1 MARKS
6 SKASATAVTAALPA
20 WTPSVT
26 LAARVGSSAI
36 IAWAAS
42 TLAASPGAR
51 DARSSRPWATARIA
65 SMAAWF
71 SASGSPDG
79 VASVG
84 TTGGGAIWATGPVA
98 TPGLTPMPLSVSAM
112 GYPSLSRSLETRAA
126 SSSRAWAAPSPSAA
140 RTTSSPP
147 RASRAST
154 DRMLRASTGSP
165 PALAIVT
172 FTGCLAAA
180 WTNMA
185 AGRAC
190 RPTLEPTTTRR
201 SGMTTSDLR
210 HAGTIPALPCAD
222 SISVGPSRRAERF
235 DHTRRLSRGGTV
247 NRGIGLVHFGG
258 HVPSQMLAEIA
269 EQPEALR
276 RTFAALL
283 PQIGELEALAAGTR
297 QVLFIARGSSDNA
310 AVYGQYLC
318 SARAG
323 RLATLAAPSLATAY
337 HATLDLRG
345 VLAVAISQS
354 GATEEIVTTLAW
366 ARACGART
374 VAITNVP
381 GSPLADA
388 ADLTLLTQA
397 GPEQAVPATKTYTT
411 QLAAV
416 AVLTTALSRA
426 SGGGPGPSGSA
437 GGRAGLESE
446 VEALERVPEAVA
458 GMLELAPAVERL
470 AERLVEVETLV
481 VSGRGFAYSTA
492 PEVALKLKE
501 TCYLTAVGL
510 SYADLVHGPIA
521 IVDAGTPALLVA
533 AADGPMLP
541 DMTALARR
549 IAETGADVYGIG
561 GDPAFAAACRAALAG
576 PSLPEHLAPFAL
588 IVPGQLLA
596 EALARATGI
605 DPDAPRGLR
614 KVTQTDS

>member
-1 MARKS
+1 M
-6 SKASATAVTAALPA
+6 
-20 WTPSVT
+20 
-26 LAARVGSSAI
+26 
-36 IAWAAS
+36 
-42 TLAASPGAR
+42 
-51 DARSSRPWATARIA
+51 
-65 SMAAWF
+65 
-71 SASGSPDG
+71 
-79 VASVG
+79 
-84 TTGGGAIWATGPVA
+84 
-98 TPGLTPMPLSVSAM
+98 
-112 GYPSLSRSLETRAA
+112 
-126 SSSRAWAAPSPSAA
+126 
-140 RTTSSPP
+140 TS
-147 RASRAST
+147 
-154 DRMLRASTGSP
+154 RMLS
-165 PALAIVT
+165 
-172 FTGCLAAA
+172 
-180 WTNMA
+180 
-185 AGRAC
+185 
-190 RPTLEPTTTRR
+190 
-201 SGMTTSDLR
+201 
-210 HAGTIPALPCAD
+210 
-222 SISVGPSRRAERF
+222 
-235 DHTRRLSRGGTV
+235 
-247 NRGIGLVHFGG
+247 
-258 HVPSQMLAEIA
+258 EIA

-283 PQIGELEALAAGTR
+283 PRIGEIEALAAGTR

-323 RLATLAAPSLATAY
+323 RLTTLAAPSLATAY

-354 GATEEIVTTLAW
+354 GATEEIVTTLTW

-381 GSPLADA
+381 GSPLAAA
-388 ADLTLLTQA
+388 ADLSLLTQA
-397 GPEQAVPATKTYTT
+397 GPERAVPATKTYTT

-416 AVLTTALSRA
+416 AVLATAL
-426 SGGGPGPSGSA
+426 
-437 GGRAGLESE
+437 GRGEPAE
-446 VEALERVPEAVA
+446 VEALGRVPEAVA
-458 GMLELAPAVERL
+458 GMLELAPAVEEL
-470 AERLVEVETLV
+470 AERLVGTETLV

-492 PEVALKLKE
+492 LEVALKLKE

-561 GDPAFAAACRAALAG
+561 GDPAFADACRAALAG